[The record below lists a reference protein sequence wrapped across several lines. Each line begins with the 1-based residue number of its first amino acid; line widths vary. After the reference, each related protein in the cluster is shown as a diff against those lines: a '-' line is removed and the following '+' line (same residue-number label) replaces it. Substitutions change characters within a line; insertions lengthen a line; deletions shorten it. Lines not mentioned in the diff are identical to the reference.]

1 LIEVLGMFA
10 IGLVVG
16 LALFIATGFWYRQP
30 NSRFSSR
37 ILGRDVDEPQGTVQF
52 LRGAAQE
59 TVRVLRASRTPSL
72 DAVVERDRQLMS
84 RRYRILAG
92 LVLTFVCFP
101 LLFELLGLVIPV
113 LLRGGAAGV
122 LFIAFALALLLYS
135 AFGIAKP
142 VIAYGNGEP
151 LELRFVVTS
160 ALRIAAVA
168 AVLVAI
174 LALAAR

>member
-1 LIEVLGMFA
+1 MFA

-72 DAVVERDRQLMS
+72 DAVVERVAQVAGEHLARPGVRKRS
-84 RRYRILAG
+84 GFERRD
-92 LVLTFVCFP
+92 LV
-101 LLFELLGLVIPV
+101 E
-113 LLRGGAAGV
+113 GG
-122 LFIAFALALLLYS
+122 
-135 AFGIAKP
+135 
-142 VIAYGNGEP
+142 
-151 LELRFVVTS
+151 TS
-160 ALRIAAVA
+160 VQA
-168 AVLVAI
+168 
-174 LALAAR
+174 